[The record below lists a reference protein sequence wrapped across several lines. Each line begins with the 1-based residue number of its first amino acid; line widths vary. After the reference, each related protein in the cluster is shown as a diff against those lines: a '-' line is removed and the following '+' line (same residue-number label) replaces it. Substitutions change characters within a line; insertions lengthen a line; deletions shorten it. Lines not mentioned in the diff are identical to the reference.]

1 MKKKMAFLAA
11 ILCLL
16 LLTACGGGGKNAVSA
31 DMAPVGP
38 EGIDNNSS
46 GWDELG
52 YGAAQAAPEEA
63 PMDAPVGGTSTGSA
77 GGLPANTKMI
87 YTADI
92 NLETKDFDGAC
103 AALDA
108 IVEELGGWF
117 ESRSVDQGGYSR
129 SLSCT
134 VRVPAEHF
142 GGFLDRA
149 GETAHVTS
157 KTEYKED
164 VSEAYYDS
172 ESRLAT
178 QRTKLERLQTLLAQA
193 AGMEDIIALESAISE
208 TELQIEQLTGSL
220 RKYDSLVG
228 YSTVHL
234 YLWEVYRLSTDEE
247 VPVTFGQRLGAAFS
261 TGFQRGVEGLED
273 LVISLARNWLSLLML
288 AAVAAAA
295 VVVLIRWRRA
305 RRRKAALSVPRDSA
319 PPQSP
324 DGEKKE

>member
-1 MKKKMAFLAA
+1 MKRKMALVAA
-11 ILCLL
+11 ALCLL
-16 LLTACGGGGKNAVSA
+16 LLAACGGSSGGDKSVSA
-31 DMAPVGP
+31 DTAPRGPEYNDSKGWNEMGSGMPAPVPDAP
-38 EGIDNNSS
+38 EGADLPLDS
-46 GWDELG
+46 G
-52 YGAAQAAPEEA
+52 
-63 PMDAPVGGTSTGSA
+63 

-87 YTADI
+87 YTADMS
-92 NLETKDFDGAC
+92 LETKDFDGAC
-103 AALDA
+103 EALDG
-108 IVEELGGWF
+108 IVEDLGGWF
-117 ESRSVDQGGYSR
+117 ESRSVDQGGRSR

-134 VRVPAEHF
+134 VRVPAERF
-142 GGFLDRA
+142 SDFLVRA
-149 GETAHVTS
+149 GESAHVTS
-157 KTEYKED
+157 KTERKED

-178 QRTKLERLQTLLAQA
+178 QRTKLERLQDLLAQA

-273 LVISLARNWLSLLML
+273 FVIAVARNWLSLLVF
-288 AAVAAAA
+288 AAVAAI
-295 VVVLIRWRRA
+295 VVLVLIRWRRA
-305 RRRKAALSVPRDSA
+305 RRRKAAVP
-319 PPQSP
+319 PPQSE
-324 DGEKKE
+324 DKKE

>member
-1 MKKKMAFLAA
+1 MTKKKLAFLAA
-11 ILCLL
+11 MLCLL
-16 LLTACGGGGKNAVSA
+16 LLSACGGGGKNAVSA
-31 DMAPVGP
+31 DMAPAAP
-38 EGIDNNSS
+38 EVMGNNSS
-46 GWDELG
+46 GWELG

-63 PMDAPVGGTSTGSA
+63 PMDVPVDSKSTG

-103 AALDA
+103 EALDA

-273 LVISLARNWLSLLML
+273 LVISVARNWLSLLL
-288 AAVAAAA
+288 FAAAAAA
-295 VVVLIRWRRA
+295 VAVLLVRWRRA